1 MKLGRART
9 ERSDPKS
16 TERSER
22 APKDGSGETAFR
34 AFLREPA
41 AVAGAV
47 LLVVITVPLLLASWV
62 APDDPY
68 VVDVPHRLAPF
79 SWKHPLGTDGLGR
92 DMLSRMLYG
101 GRKSVLLTL
110 VVTVLVTVFGV
121 GIGIVAG
128 LRGGVIDRL
137 IVQVVDIV
145 QTVPLVIVSMVT
157 IAVLGAGT
165 TKLIFVIA
173 VLSWPRFC
181 RVVRA
186 ATLSLREREFIEA
199 CRVLGASRRRIAFRH
214 IIPNIVRPVVVLSTL
229 DVGRILLLVSTLSF
243 LGFGA
248 RPPAPE
254 WGSML
259 ADARRYFFV
268 APRLLIIPG
277 VAIFLVALAANL
289 FGEGL
294 RDAFESKA
302 GLKR

>member
-1 MKLGRART
+1 MRR
-9 ERSDPKS
+9 
-16 TERSER
+16 
-22 APKDGSGETAFR
+22 
-34 AFLREPA
+34 FLRDPA
-41 AVAGAV
+41 AVIGAV
-47 LLVVITVPLLLASWV
+47 TLVVITVPLYLASWL

-68 VVDVPHRLAPF
+68 AVDVPNRLAKF
-79 SWKHPLGTDGLGR
+79 SWAHPLGTDGLGR

-110 VVTVLVTVFGV
+110 AVTGLITVVGV
-121 GIGIVAG
+121 SIGIVAG
-128 LRGGVIDRL
+128 MRGGIIDRL
-137 IVQVVDIV
+137 VVQLVDIV
-145 QTVPLVIVSMVT
+145 QAVPLVIVSMVT
-157 IAVLGAGT
+157 IVLLGAGT
-165 TKLIFVIA
+165 SKLIFVIA
-173 VLSWPRFC
+173 VLGWTRHT

-199 CRVLGASRRRIAFRH
+199 CRVLGASRLRIAWRH
-214 IIPNIVRPVVVLSTL
+214 IVPNVIRPVVVITTL
-229 DVGRILLLVSTLSF
+229 DVGRILLLISTLSF

-277 VAIFLVALAANL
+277 VAIFLVAWGANL

-294 RDAFESKA
+294 RDAFETRTS
-302 GLKR
+302 

>member
-1 MKLGRART
+1 MNEHRPQPSRARAT
-9 ERSDPKS
+9 
-16 TERSER
+16 
-22 APKDGSGETAFR
+22 FR
-34 AFLREPA
+34 KFRRDRA
-41 AVAGAV
+41 AVLGGV
-47 LLVVITVPLLLASWV
+47 LLVVVTVPLCLASWV
-62 APDDPY
+62 APEDPY
-68 VVDVPHRLAPF
+68 VVDVPNRLAKF
-79 SWKHPLGTDGLGR
+79 SWSRPLGTDGLGR

-110 VVTVLVTVFGV
+110 VVTVLVTAIGV
-121 GIGIVAG
+121 AIGVLAGMRGGIV
-128 LRGGVIDRL
+128 DRL
-137 IVQVVDIV
+137 VVQVVDIV
-145 QTVPLVIVSMVT
+145 QAFPLVIVSMVT
-157 IAVLGAGT
+157 IALLGAGT

-173 VLSWPRFC
+173 VVGWTRYT

-186 ATLSLREREFIEA
+186 ETLSLREREFIEA
-199 CRVLGASRRRIAFRH
+199 ARVLGASRMRIAFRH
-214 IIPNIVRPVVVLSTL
+214 IVPNIIRPVVVISTL
-229 DVGRILLLVSTLSF
+229 DVGRILLLISTLSF

-294 RDAFESKA
+294 RDAFETKA
-302 GLKR
+302 D

>member
-1 MKLGRART
+1 VSRRDNRGRAAVR
-9 ERSDPKS
+9 RF
-16 TERSER
+16 
-22 APKDGSGETAFR
+22 FR
-34 AFLREPA
+34 DRA
-41 AVAGAV
+41 AVVGLVTLV
-47 LLVVITVPLLLASWV
+47 LTTVPLYV
-62 APDDPY
+62 APWLAPSDPY
-68 VVDVPHRLAPF
+68 AVDVPNRLAKF
-79 SWKHPLGTDGLGR
+79 SWSHPLGTDGLGR
-92 DMLSRMLYG
+92 DTFSRMLYG

-110 VVTVLVTVFGV
+110 AVTALITVIGGTIGV
-121 GIGIVAG
+121 IAGMRGGIV
-128 LRGGVIDRL
+128 DRL
-137 IVQVVDIV
+137 VVQLVDIV
-145 QTVPLVIVSMVT
+145 QSVPLVIVSMVT

-173 VLSWPRFC
+173 VLGWTRHT

-199 CRVLGASRRRIAFRH
+199 CRVLGASRLRIALRH
-214 IIPNIVRPVVVLSTL
+214 IVPNVVRPVVVLSTL
-229 DVGRILLLVSTLSF
+229 DVGRILLLISTLSF

-277 VAIFLVALAANL
+277 VAIFLVAFGANL

-294 RDAFESKA
+294 RDAFESRA
-302 GLKR
+302 S

>member
-1 MKLGRART
+1 M
-9 ERSDPKS
+9 
-16 TERSER
+16 
-22 APKDGSGETAFR
+22 F
-34 AFLREPA
+34 
-41 AVAGAV
+41 GAV
-47 LLVVITVPLLLASWV
+47 ILALVTVPLYLASWL

-68 VVDVPHRLAPF
+68 VVDVPHRLAKF
-79 SWKHPLGTDGLGR
+79 SWSHPLGTDGLGR

-110 VVTVLVTVFGV
+110 AVTGLITVVGVFFGV
-121 GIGIVAG
+121 VAG
-128 LRGGVIDRL
+128 MRGGIIDRL
-137 IVQVVDIV
+137 VVQLVDVV
-145 QTVPLVIVSMVT
+145 QAVPLVIVSMVT
-157 IAVLGAGT
+157 IALLGAGT

-173 VLSWPRFC
+173 VLGWTRHT

-186 ATLSLREREFIEA
+186 ATLSLREREFIES
-199 CRVLGASRRRIAFRH
+199 CRVLGASRLRIALRH
-214 IIPNIVRPVVVLSTL
+214 IVPNIVRPVVVLSTL
-229 DVGRILLLVSTLSF
+229 DVGRILLLISTLSF

-277 VAIFLVALAANL
+277 VAIFLVAWASNL

-294 RDAFESKA
+294 RDAFEA
-302 GLKR
+302 RTG

>member
-1 MKLGRART
+1 MTGRKR
-9 ERSDPKS
+9 ERQGGRRF
-16 TERSER
+16 RS
-22 APKDGSGETAFR
+22 
-34 AFLREPA
+34 FLREPS
-41 AVAGAV
+41 AVIGAV
-47 LLVVITVPLLLASWV
+47 ILVLVTVPLYLASWV

-68 VVDVPHRLAPF
+68 VVDVPNRLAKF
-79 SWKHPLGTDGLGR
+79 SRAHPLGTDGLGR
-92 DMLSRMLYG
+92 DVLSRMLYG

-110 VVTVLVTVFGV
+110 AVTLLVTIVGV
-121 GIGIVAG
+121 SLGVLAG
-128 LRGGVIDRL
+128 MRGGIIDRL
-137 IVQVVDIV
+137 VVQLVDIV
-145 QTVPLVIVSMVT
+145 QALPLVIISMVT
-157 IAVLGAGT
+157 IALLGAGT

-173 VLSWPRFC
+173 VLLWTRYT

-186 ATLSLREREFIEA
+186 ATLSLRERQFIES
-199 CRVLGASRRRIAFRH
+199 CRVLGASRLRIAVRH
-214 IIPNIVRPVVVLSTL
+214 ILPNIVRPVVVLSTL

-277 VAIFLVALAANL
+277 VAIFLVALGANL

-294 RDAFESKA
+294 RDAFES
-302 GLKR
+302 RTE